1 MDIFYPVGSI
11 YLSVNSTSPASIVG
25 GSWTQIKGAC
35 LAATGDNGFAA
46 SGSFGGS
53 FYISQNQLPA
63 HAHRLSNNSNEYF
76 CGIKSINAVSG
87 KITTS
92 DAGTPTDYI
101 FGSHINSGGDWSD
114 LLQPSTTTNVGGGKA
129 SCLVTILCMLGKEL
143 HNFKRV
149 GDINA
154 HSC

>member
-1 MDIFYPVGSI
+1 MATWVNIMDVFYPVGSI

-25 GSWTQIKGAC
+25 GSWAQVQGGC
-35 LAATGDNGFAA
+35 LAATGYTGYANAGE
-46 SGSFGGS
+46 FGGYFNIAVS
-53 FYISQNQLPA
+53 NLPA

-114 LLQPSTTTNVGGGKA
+114 LLQPSTTANVGEGQA
-129 SCLVTILCMLGKEL
+129 FYPRHYALYVW
-143 HNFKRV
+143 KRT
-149 GDINA
+149 A
-154 HSC
+154 